1 MEGSNWTVGNAAHEL
16 KVGGRRSRFYC
27 SQRPS
32 LWLGE
37 CFPFQHTAGPQHGV
51 LCFALGSVPHL
62 HLRTYLFICS
72 PAHYLIPP
80 IFHGCHSPTSTAK
93 ARRKI
98 CFIFFPGNYLISARK
113 KESTGDH
120 SSLPTPSSTGMAPS
134 SPLSSRHCSAGCPL
148 HEPGPRGSQ
157 HPQASCPS
165 AAPALLCCA
174 FPLFL
179 LPSDSILS
187 CKTSAGCRITGCP
200 HSRVETCRA
209 EGLSISSQG

>member
-1 MEGSNWTVGNAAHEL
+1 MLPTPVAVVGRVLPLPA
-16 KVGGRRSRFYC
+16 RSRTPA
-27 SQRPS
+27 R
-32 LWLGE
+32 G
-37 CFPFQHTAGPQHGV
+37 AV
-51 LCFALGSVPHL
+51 LCPGLCPPPPPPHL
-62 HLRTYLFICS
+62 FIYLLPSTLPNPSHFPWLS
-72 PAHYLIPP
+72 QPH
-80 IFHGCHSPTSTAK
+80 FHRQGATENMLH
-93 ARRKI
+93 
-98 CFIFFPGNYLISARK
+98 FFPGNYLISARK

-120 SSLPTPSSTGMAPS
+120 SSLPTPSSMGMAPS
-134 SPLSSRHCSAGCPL
+134 SPLSSCHCSAGCPL

-174 FPLFL
+174 SPLFL
-179 LPSDSILS
+179 LPSDSVLS